1 MGLPQRQSTKLKH
14 AKTTVVSE
22 YPKAEGDPY
31 YPIPRKENTDLYKR
45 YQVRSLELKN
55 VHFTGRLASYK
66 YYNMDQVVAQSL
78 SLYKQLTGAKENGK
92 YVNGNKLTITQ
103 A

>member
-1 MGLPQRQSTKLKH
+1 
-14 AKTTVVSE
+14 VSE

-45 YQVRSLELKN
+45 YQIRSLELKN
-55 VHFTGRLASYK
+55 VYFTGRLASYK

-78 SLYKQLTGAKENGK
+78 SLYKQITGAKQNGK
-92 YVNGNKLTITQ
+92 HVNGKKLTVTP